1 MWLKMRWLKI
11 GAALTLLLSSQ
22 LTQARSYV
30 DGHLHYVDFFQE
42 TDGMPALLEAM
53 DEGEISRAAI
63 MGIPVAK
70 IWQEDEPQKPRYYA
84 GDDAA
89 LYWYSATDFELL
101 HAIKALPPEDQRRF
115 MPFLSG
121 INSTDKNA
129 AAHLRRALELNPGF
143 WQGIGE
149 VFTRHDDVTAL
160 IHGDTPRANSEAM
173 MKVYKL
179 AAEFD
184 LPVLVHSNVTSKRER
199 KPLYLEELEE
209 ALQKNPDVK
218 LIWAH
223 AGTSKEL
230 HRHQDELD
238 FLRPL
243 LKRLLGEYDNLT
255 IDLSWTLLEPYLL
268 DEQGKP
274 RPAWLALLEEYP
286 TRFVLGSDVVGR
298 FGNLAKTMHSFEPV
312 LQALPKSV
320 ARAIAEDNFLALL
333 PKPEPSKKPEPN
345 KKPEQKSD
353 PDKKSEPAQPSGTKS
368 EQQPASKADK

>member
-1 MWLKMRWLKI
+1 MLRTILY
-11 GAALTLLLSSQ
+11 ASLSLSLLLASP
-22 LTQARSYV
+22 LAQARAYV

-42 TDGMPALLEAM
+42 SEGMPALLEAM
-53 DEGEISRAAI
+53 DGSDISRAAI

-70 IWQEDEPQKPRYYA
+70 IWHENEPQKPRYYA

-89 LYWYSATDFELL
+89 LYWYSATDLELFQT
-101 HAIKALPPEDQRRF
+101 IQALTPKQQRRF
-115 MPFLSG
+115 IPFLSG
-121 INSTDKNA
+121 INAADKNA

-160 IHGDTPRANSEAM
+160 VHGDTPRANSEAM
-173 MKVYKL
+173 MKVYKV

-199 KPLYLEELEE
+199 NPLYLEELEE
-209 ALQKNPDVK
+209 ALQKNPEVK
-218 LIWAH
+218 FIWAH

-243 LKRLLGEYDNLT
+243 LKRLLGQYDNLT

-268 DEQGKP
+268 DEKGTP
-274 RPAWLALLEEYP
+274 RPQWLALLTQYP
-286 TRFVLGSDVVGR
+286 TRFVLGSDVVGN
-298 FGNLAKTMHSFEPV
+298 FSNLGKIMHGFEPV
-312 LQALPKSV
+312 LQALPKEV
-320 ARAIAEDNFLALL
+320 AQAIAHDNFLALL
-333 PKPEPSKKPEPN
+333 PKSAEHETELKPEN
-345 KKPEQKSD
+345 KAKPDTPAEPLT
-353 PDKKSEPAQPSGTKS
+353 PDADA
-368 EQQPASKADK
+368 QQPPKKNAAD

>member
-1 MWLKMRWLKI
+1 MHHDLKGKLVL
-11 GAALTLLLSSQ
+11 ATSFYASLCASLALSFALGTA
-22 LTQARSYV
+22 QARSYV

-42 TDGMPALLEAM
+42 SEGMPALLEAM
-53 DEGEISRAAI
+53 NDGEISRAAI

-70 IWQEDEPQKPRYYA
+70 IWQENEPQQPRYYA

-101 HAIKALPPEDQRRF
+101 HAIQALSAEDQRRF
-115 MPFLSG
+115 IPFISG
-121 INSTDKNA
+121 INATDKNA

-160 IHGDTPRANSEAM
+160 MHGDTPRANSEAM
-173 MKVYKL
+173 MKVYKV

-218 LIWAH
+218 FIWAH

-238 FLRPL
+238 FLHPL
-243 LKRLLGEYDNLT
+243 LKRLLDEYDNLT

-268 DEQGKP
+268 DEQGTP
-274 RPAWLALLEEYP
+274 RPRWLELLEKNP
-286 TRFVLGSDVVGR
+286 SRFVLGSDVVGR
-298 FGNLAKTMHSFEPV
+298 FNNLGNIMQGFEPV

-320 ARAIAEDNFLALL
+320 AQAIAHDNFLALL
-333 PKPEPSKKPEPN
+333 PTPS
-345 KKPEQKSD
+345 D
-353 PDKKSEPAQPSGTKS
+353 
-368 EQQPASKADK
+368 